1 MTIPSFFV
9 RMKFVLRTQAS
20 HWGVFTCMFV
30 GSALMSM
37 VQAQTIRGT
46 ITDAGNGEPII
57 GASVLEKNTE
67 NNGTTT
73 DFDGK
78 FELTAK
84 TETPVLVI
92 SYVGYQ
98 TIEVPFTG
106 QDLDIQLSSGL
117 ALDEI
122 VVTALGIQREKKA
135 LGYAVQEIGGPDLV
149 VARENN
155 IANAI
160 SGKIAG
166 LQVIRGSNGPAGSSK
181 IVLRGNNSLTG
192 DNQPLIVI
200 DGIPMDNFTG
210 ASNNDFWNPSTDMG
224 NGLGDLNPENIA
236 SM

>member
-20 HWGVFTCMFV
+20 HWGVFTCVFV

-78 FELTAK
+78 FELTAQ

-155 IANAI
+155 IANGI

-210 ASNNDFWNPSTDMG
+210 ASNNDFWN
-224 NGLGDLNPENIA
+224 
-236 SM
+236 